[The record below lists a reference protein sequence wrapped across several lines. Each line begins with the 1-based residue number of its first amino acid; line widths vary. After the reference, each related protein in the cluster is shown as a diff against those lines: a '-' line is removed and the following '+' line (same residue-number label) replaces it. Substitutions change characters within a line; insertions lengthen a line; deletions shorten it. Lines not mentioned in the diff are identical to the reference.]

1 MPTLVVSNISC
12 EHSEVPFIQ
21 YIQYLNIHHYP
32 HHHHQHHHHDLGVGR
47 AYVWSLVNRGC
58 RSRLLYFPFFPFC
71 GAWYMKPHA
80 RDCVYP
86 AFEPFKNL
94 SISPM
99 KAAGNQINLKI
110 NLSPFLLTTNALSMG
125 HMSAKGP
132 SAGRPTPG
140 FAFSVHLSVM
150 LFYLHITHTHPTFL
164 TYVWTHML
172 DADPSNALAQLE
184 SSVSIF
190 RLKLF

>member
-1 MPTLVVSNISC
+1 
-12 EHSEVPFIQ
+12 
-21 YIQYLNIHHYP
+21 
-32 HHHHQHHHHDLGVGR
+32 
-47 AYVWSLVNRGC
+47 
-58 RSRLLYFPFFPFC
+58 
-71 GAWYMKPHA
+71 MKPHA

-110 NLSPFLLTTNALSMG
+110 NLSPSPFLLTTNALSMG

-132 SAGRPTPG
+132 SAGFGIRLLRSFVCNVVLP
-140 FAFSVHLSVM
+140 A
-150 LFYLHITHTHPTFL
+150 YNAHPS
-164 TYVWTHML
+164 YISYML